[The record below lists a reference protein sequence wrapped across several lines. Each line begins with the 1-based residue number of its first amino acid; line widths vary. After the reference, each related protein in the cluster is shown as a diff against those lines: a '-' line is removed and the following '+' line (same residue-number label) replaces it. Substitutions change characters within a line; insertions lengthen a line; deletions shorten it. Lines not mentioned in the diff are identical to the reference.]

1 MNRFE
6 AKLFEWLNICIPVF
20 IEEAI
25 FEKATFFWLI
35 IQFYFFP
42 LKTLKRSVMKD
53 LFTRR

>member
-6 AKLFEWLNICIPVF
+6 AKLFEWLNICIPIF